1 VNKFVL
7 NRGEYHARAA
17 EINDRSLSWLNS
29 VDDDQ
34 PFFLW
39 NHYMDPHGPYNAPAD
54 YTYANRKL
62 SNGET
67 QELYQKAIDRP
78 DEITG
83 VERQLLID
91 SYDGEIRYLDEQ
103 LQALFNALNDRELLE
118 QSLIVVTAD
127 HGDAFGEHGYYTHPR
142 YLHESLLH
150 VPLLVSLPG
159 ESRSET
165 VSTPV
170 STLGIVPMVLE
181 YAGES
186 GIKLPR
192 EPLINTDGELVRSE
206 DVVFASATGEDE
218 HEGIRRFAARNER
231 WKAVLERKVD
241 SGEIISEAVYDL
253 EDDSQEQSAL
263 HPGER
268 DTAGLVKRL
277 RALSASR
284 IDSTD
289 DSERDKIGEAHSTE
303 VDERLEALGYK

>member
-1 VNKFVL
+1 
-7 NRGEYHARAA
+7 
-17 EINDRSLSWLNS
+17 
-29 VDDDQ
+29 
-34 PFFLW
+34 
-39 NHYMDPHGPYNAPAD
+39 
-54 YTYANRKL
+54 
-62 SNGET
+62 
-67 QELYQKAIDRP
+67 
-78 DEITG
+78 
-83 VERQLLID
+83 
-91 SYDGEIRYLDEQ
+91 
-103 LQALFNALNDRELLE
+103 
-118 QSLIVVTAD
+118 
-127 HGDAFGEHGYYTHPR
+127 
-142 YLHESLLH
+142 
-150 VPLLVSLPG
+150 
-159 ESRSET
+159 
-165 VSTPV
+165 
-170 STLGIVPMVLE
+170 MVLE

-186 GIKLPR
+186 GMKLPR
-192 EPLINTDGELVRSE
+192 EPLINTDGELVRDE
-206 DVVFASATGEDE
+206 EVVFASATGEDE